1 MRDVGHVIEN
11 IVYFE
16 LLRRG
21 YDVAVGKI
29 DKFEIEFVAVNND
42 ERVYVQVIKS
52 IIDDKVKERELR
64 PLKMI
69 DDNYRKMVI
78 TLDYNYETNIDDI
91 EIVNIIDWLL
101 KK

>member
-29 DKFEIEFVAVNND
+29 DKFEIDFVAVNKD
-42 ERVYVQVIKS
+42 ERVYVQVSKS

-78 TLDYNYETNIDDI
+78 TLDYNYETNIDGI